1 MALGTKP
8 IIIFSIFYSIIHF
21 ITPIIKFNEGFFRY
35 QSHYDI
41 LTLNFIALYTL
52 TIYIIICLLLSTK
65 RFNLSIKDIKLK
77 EYGKDYCKIIGLVVF
92 FMGLYFALKDIY
104 VLKQVGVDSFLTDRH
119 ATAEIRGGGRVF
131 TNLMMFAPVFY
142 YASWLDDINKKMLK
156 KIILV
161 FMLFFSIY
169 YFSLV
174 SSRNSI
180 LVILLLMT
188 TVHYTYTKNNV
199 FDIKKKISIFLGGIF
214 IFLAGYKITLDR
226 YSVSD
231 SDYFSE
237 RINNIPLYMLDG
249 AFGNDEALLWM
260 LENNHDLYLGLTYI
274 SGFLSFIPRFLWED
288 KPLGAGPILSNLV
301 TPGSYILGGE
311 GNTSLT
317 TGLLTESV
325 MNFGWGGV
333 FIIIF
338 FWMILLSIVYKVAL
352 MGNNRLFQVL
362 SLIILVALC
371 SMFLYYEF
379 LGFIVHILVFLIP
392 VIILFYFIKLI
403 KVANK

>member
-1 MALGTKP
+1 M
-8 IIIFSIFYSIIHF
+8 
-21 ITPIIKFNEGFFRY
+21 
-35 QSHYDI
+35 
-41 LTLNFIALYTL
+41 
-52 TIYIIICLLLSTK
+52 
-65 RFNLSIKDIKLK
+65 
-77 EYGKDYCKIIGLVVF
+77 
-92 FMGLYFALKDIY
+92 
-104 VLKQVGVDSFLTDRH
+104 
-119 ATAEIRGGGRVF
+119 
-131 TNLMMFAPVFY
+131 
-142 YASWLDDINKKMLK
+142 
-156 KIILV
+156 
-161 FMLFFSIY
+161 
-169 YFSLV
+169 
-174 SSRNSI
+174 
-180 LVILLLMT
+180 
-188 TVHYTYTKNNV
+188 
-199 FDIKKKISIFLGGIF
+199 
-214 IFLAGYKITLDR
+214 AGYKITLDR

-338 FWMILLSIVYKVAL
+338 F
-352 MGNNRLFQVL
+352 G
-362 SLIILVALC
+362 
-371 SMFLYYEF
+371 
-379 LGFIVHILVFLIP
+379 
-392 VIILFYFIKLI
+392 
-403 KVANK
+403 